1 MIEKL
6 EPGKADF
13 LGTMPMGRLLA
24 RIAIPGSVALL
35 VNSAYNLVDTIFV
48 GQGVGPI
55 AIGAVSLLFPF
66 RVIVMS
72 FGNLVGIG
80 AASVVS
86 RSLGAG
92 ENAHARAATGTALS
106 SSAFIGLIVGILGA
120 SFVTPLVRILGAS
133 GELVQP
139 TYEYARIIVLSEP
152 FLIFN
157 FAANYLIRGEGR
169 ARFAM
174 VALTSGVLLNIMLDP
189 IFIFVFG
196 WGVGGAALATLFGHM
211 LTTVFSVA
219 YFVRGKG
226 VVRLTPASLRPRL
239 DILRETLAIGFSGL
253 MRQLSSGVLQVIR
266 NNLIVALAGAL
277 AVSAFGVVFRTILIM
292 AMPAMGVAQAL
303 PPIAGYNF
311 GAENPLRVRQSV
323 RLSIGISS
331 VITWIG
337 MGFMM
342 LFPAP
347 IFRVFTSDPEVIAIG
362 VPFMRVNAIAL
373 LVFPTYFIG
382 AAFYQ
387 AIGAPRRA
395 LVIALLRPAV
405 GLLIMFAAVRTVG
418 TIGIV
423 AADPLAIVVG
433 AFAVIVMLTHS
444 FRTDARLAVRG

>member
-1 MIEKL
+1 MSEEL

-13 LGTMPMGRLLA
+13 MGTMPMGKLLA

-55 AIGAVSLLFPF
+55 GIGAVSLLFPF

-72 FGNLVGIG
+72 FGNFVGIG

-86 RSLGAG
+86 RALGSGAT
-92 ENAHARAATGTALS
+92 ARARAAAGTALS
-106 SSAFIGLIVGILGA
+106 SAAFIGLIVGILGIT
-120 SFVTPLVRILGAS
+120 FVSSLVRILGAS
-133 GELVQP
+133 GDLVQP
-139 TYEYARIIVLSEP
+139 TFEYARIIVLSEP
-152 FLIFN
+152 FLVFN

-169 ARFAM
+169 ARVAM
-174 VALTSGVLLNIMLDP
+174 VALTSGVMLNIILDP
-189 IFIFVFG
+189 IFIFGLG

-211 LTTVFSVA
+211 LTTVFSIA

-226 VVRLTPASLRPRL
+226 AVRLTFASLRPRL
-239 DILRETLAIGFSGL
+239 DLLRETLAIGFSGL
-253 MRQLSSGVLQVIR
+253 MRQLSSGVVQVIR
-266 NNLIVALAGAL
+266 NNLIVALAGPL

-292 AMPAMGVAQAL
+292 ALPAMGVAQAL

-323 RLSIGISS
+323 WLSIGFSS
-331 VITWIG
+331 LITWIG
-337 MGFMM
+337 MGVMM

-347 IFRVFTSDPEVIAIG
+347 IFRIFTSDPDVISIG
-362 VPFMRVNAIAL
+362 VPFMRVNAVAL

-405 GLLIMFAAVRTVG
+405 GLMIMFAAVRTVG
-418 TIGIV
+418 TIGVV
-423 AADPLAIVVG
+423 AADPLAIAFGAVSVV
-433 AFAVIVMLTHS
+433 ALLAHS
-444 FRTDARLAVRG
+444 FRTDERLAVCA